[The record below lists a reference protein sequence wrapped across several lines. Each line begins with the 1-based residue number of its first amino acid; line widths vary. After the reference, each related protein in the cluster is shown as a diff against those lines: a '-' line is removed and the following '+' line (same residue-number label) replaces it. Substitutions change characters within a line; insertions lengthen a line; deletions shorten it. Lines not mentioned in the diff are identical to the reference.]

1 MIHLRIKELLE
12 EKGRTKY
19 WLHNQMNI
27 DYHNLSRMMKDET
40 SSIRFEN
47 IEKLCAILE
56 CTPNDLFKLYQ
67 LTMIDSPL
75 CRYDIRENFL
85 IFK

>member
-40 SSIRFEN
+40 SSIRFGN

-56 CTPNDLFKLYQ
+56 CTPNDLFEIIP
-67 LTMIDSPL
+67 TDN
-75 CRYDIRENFL
+75 D
-85 IFK
+85 